1 MAGIEIRDYR
11 GDFNDLA
18 DFGRKV
24 WLHEYEGKT
33 WIPIPDAAFM
43 RWRVS
48 PESGALSPVA
58 YDGTKI
64 VGSVFS
70 FPHSL
75 RIGEATLP
83 VAIYTGFTVDADYRG
98 VALALIQRLRQDNE
112 ERGVAFGIGM
122 VLDDPT
128 SASYRFWTKYAE
140 AFPQNFQFIFNGGY
154 WAKFLGPEA
163 LATAGIAAW
172 ERLASRMFGPLLRFT
187 PYKNDPRVRSYRAAD
202 LDRCAQMLSQSTAD
216 FDWAMVWQ
224 KDQLAAQLDNPAYKT
239 LVFERDGQ
247 VKGMVNYHSFAMHGR
262 GPIKA
267 AMIDIWADDYLSVIE
282 RARLLGHLCAHLT
295 KQGVHAVIAP
305 RSAMMPAAAFVAN
318 LFMPA
323 PQRFRIGLFSTPRSV
338 PVAAPQ
344 KWDLTI
350 M

>member
-24 WLHEYEGKT
+24 WLREYEGKT

-75 RIGEATLP
+75 RIGPAILP

-128 SASYRFWTKYAE
+128 SASYRFWTKYAD
-140 AFPQNFQFIFNGGY
+140 AFPQNFRFIFNGGY
-154 WAKFLGPEA
+154 WAKFLGPQA

-172 ERLASRMFGPLLRFT
+172 ERLASRMLGPLLSFT
-187 PYKNDPRVRSYRAAD
+187 PYKNDPHVRSYRAGD
-202 LDRCAQMLSQSTAD
+202 LGCCAQMLSQSTAD

-224 KDQLAAQLDNPAYKT
+224 KDQLASQLENPAYQT

-247 VKGMVNYHSFAMHGR
+247 VKGMVNYHSFAMYGR

-267 AMIDIWADDYLSVIE
+267 AMIDIWADDHLNVIE

-295 KQGVHAVIAP
+295 EQGVHAVIAP
-305 RSAMMPAAAFVAN
+305 RSAMMPAPAFVAN

-323 PQRFRIGLFSTPRSV
+323 PQRFRIGLFSTPRSI